1 MGLKSGIILVQR
13 GRRWRG
19 TTMRIFVTGG
29 SGYIGSAVAL
39 ACRRAG
45 HDVFGLVRSAEKSR
59 ELVRNEV
66 RPVVGTLQ
74 NPDSYLSV
82 AKHCS
87 VLIHT
92 AFDRTAEA
100 AALDRKTVE
109 TLLAASAGGSEPKT
123 VIYTSGVWVNGDTK
137 CAAVDET
144 SPAAPIQ
151 AVSFR
156 PATETL
162 VLGSST
168 AKGIVIRPGV
178 VYGGRG
184 GLTGLWFVGALGK
197 SVMVIGDG
205 NNHMPPVHIEDL
217 ANAYLRAAESGL
229 KGEVFLLADAS
240 TATAK
245 QMATAAA
252 RAAGYQGEVQLWPV
266 ADAAKVMGI
275 WVEGLGLDQH
285 VDSGKARRLLGW
297 EPKHRPFVEEAQA
310 YFEAWNE
317 HQTAAAAGAAA

>member
-1 MGLKSGIILVQR
+1 
-13 GRRWRG
+13 
-19 TTMRIFVTGG
+19 MRIFVTGG

-45 HDVFGLVRSAEKSR
+45 HDVFGLVRSAEKGK

-74 NPDSYLSV
+74 NPESYLSV

-92 AFDRTAEA
+92 AFERTAEA
-100 AALDRKTVE
+100 VALDRKTVE

-123 VIYTSGVWVNGDTK
+123 VIYTSGVWANGDTK

-144 SPAAPIQ
+144 APPAPIQ

-156 PATETL
+156 PATEAL
-162 VLGSST
+162 ILGSST

-184 GLTGLWFVGALGK
+184 GLTGMWFSGALKDK
-197 SVMVIGDG
+197 SVKVIGEG
-205 NNHMPPVHIEDL
+205 NNHMPPIHVDDL
-217 ANAYLRAAESGL
+217 ADAYLRAAESGL
-229 KGEVFLLADAS
+229 EGELFLLADAS

-266 ADAAKVMGI
+266 ADAAKAMGI
-275 WVEGLGLDQH
+275 WVEGLALDQH

-297 EPKHRPFVEEAQA
+297 EPKHRPFVEEAQT
-310 YFEAWNE
+310 YFEAWKE
-317 HQTAAAAGAAA
+317 HQAAAAAGAAA